1 MARDK
6 KSVGGPHAD
15 GEEKAGRQP
24 TSSSREE
31 SMGQSGEDAF
41 ERGATRDG
49 ARTPDP
55 SDQGDGTTEDTD
67 ADAPEGE
74 DPDTTYVGQPGWQN
88 PSSSGTTPLGGEN
101 RDSFSSKEE
110 EPGGTE

>member
-1 MARDK
+1 MARDQGP
-6 KSVGGPHAD
+6 GGDPLTE
-15 GEEKAGRQP
+15 GEDRAEGQP

-41 ERGATRDG
+41 ERGATRGG

-67 ADAPEGE
+67 ADATEGE
-74 DPDTTYVGQPGWQN
+74 DPDTT
-88 PSSSGTTPLGGEN
+88 
-101 RDSFSSKEE
+101 
-110 EPGGTE
+110 